1 MNRSTIKTW
10 HKISRKIWEKELLL
24 MEKQLLLDINK
35 NYRTSLDESEIDFI
49 DRVRQLFP
57 DLANETKSA

>member
-1 MNRSTIKTW
+1 
-10 HKISRKIWEKELLL
+10 